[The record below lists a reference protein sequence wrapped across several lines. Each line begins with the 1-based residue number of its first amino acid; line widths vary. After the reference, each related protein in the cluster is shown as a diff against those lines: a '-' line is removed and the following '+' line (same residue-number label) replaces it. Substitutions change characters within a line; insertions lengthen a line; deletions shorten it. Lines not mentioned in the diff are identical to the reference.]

1 MNHRSKSMFLG
12 LAATA
17 ALLAG
22 PLASADDH
30 PYTEGHVVNVSAVRT
45 EYGRTEEYLK
55 FLAGNWKKEMEASK
69 AAGLI
74 LDYHVYAAEPRG
86 PNDPDFYLVVTY
98 KNWAALDGL
107 ADKSDA
113 IASKVYGSVM
123 KSDEGA
129 VDRSKIRHILGS
141 ETIQELVLK

>member
-22 PLASADDH
+22 PLASADEH

-55 FLAGNWKKEMEASK
+55 FLAGNWKKAHAPER
-69 AAGLI
+69 L
-74 LDYHVYAAEPRG
+74 
-86 PNDPDFYLVVTY
+86 
-98 KNWAALDGL
+98 L
-107 ADKSDA
+107 AW
-113 IASKVYGSVM
+113 V
-123 KSDEGA
+123 ECFHTW
-129 VDRSKIRHILGS
+129 RRR
-141 ETIQELVLK
+141 